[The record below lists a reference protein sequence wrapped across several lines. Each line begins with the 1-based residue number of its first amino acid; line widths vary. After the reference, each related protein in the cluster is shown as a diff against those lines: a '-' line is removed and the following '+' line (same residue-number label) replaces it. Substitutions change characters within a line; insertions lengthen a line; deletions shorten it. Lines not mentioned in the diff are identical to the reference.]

1 MDLYSKLKYISFNK
15 MLTNCLSTNMLYN
28 IYISTMSG
36 SRFEMGLINSL
47 ISQKS
52 YNNEV
57 HQC

>member
-1 MDLYSKLKYISFNK
+1 
-15 MLTNCLSTNMLYN
+15 MLTNCLSTNMLYY

-52 YNNEV
+52 YNN
-57 HQC
+57 